1 MCVYYIYI
9 SFHASMPHQ
18 KPTATILMGQGTFVW
33 KICFLCDK
41 FSAMADVNC
50 FIPGEKTLLEEHA
63 ACRLKSAYCVS
74 DRTILSGK
82 TSRLQNN
89 CPAYKVFPQVR
100 SSILAETYNMWKNST
115 LYDIDISFERKDV
128 AYSK

>member
-100 SSILAETYNMWKNST
+100 SSILAETCKMWKED
-115 LYDIDISFERKDV
+115 YPFE
-128 AYSK
+128 